1 MFINN
6 ILDSVVRIKKK
17 CYPQKLL
24 EECKYKIKKT
34 KTENLI
40 DDELEPSSS
49 DDEADIA
56 SDDDDDDEKE
66 SNE

>member
-1 MFINN
+1 M
-6 ILDSVVRIKKK
+6 LDSVVRIKKK
-17 CYPQKLL
+17 YYPQKLL
-24 EECKYKIKKT
+24 EECKYKIKKS

-40 DDELEPSSS
+40 DDQLEPSSS

-56 SDDDDDDEKE
+56 SDDDDDDDDDEKE